1 MEEHLTHQKKQV
13 DSVEEMINIPSE
25 MIMHD
30 ADELIVAPNSMSED
44 NLLGIRYAARF
55 LRHKGLIQE
64 SEELLTECRIQQ
76 VPNYNVEDSEFIQKL
91 NEHGITP
98 MIQGWMQVG
107 SGTEAIRYP
116 IVVLTG
122 DIMRWEIFYQKL
134 KHELKQDE
142 SN

>member
-1 MEEHLTHQKKQV
+1 MEENLTHQKKQV
-13 DSVEEMINIPSE
+13 SSVEEMVNIPSE

-64 SEELLTECRIQQ
+64 SEELLTECHIQQ

-91 NEHGITP
+91 IENGINP

-122 DIMRWEIFYQKL
+122 DIMRWEMFYQKL
-134 KHELKQDE
+134 KHDLKQDE